1 MTYRILPLAVFLLP
15 CPALLADMVVLSNGD
30 KVSGTLVEVNSSR
43 VVIDSPLMGSV
54 KLLRTDVRSIRFG
67 SPQEIQADIEKE
79 NAAVIKEA
87 TKKALAERV
96 AVKNAGANK
105 PIAPAA
111 LGAAR
116 PPVVNPILQGNPQGI
131 LQAGNIGALLGGQG
145 DPELDAAMN
154 QLKQIFPAA
163 GNPAMQNQLQ
173 GQLLKVIGGQLGVG
187 DIRNQAA
194 DASKELRAAKRD
206 LQQIGAWSPIYD
218 MYLGILD
225 DFVGRADAGE
235 GLER

>member
-1 MTYRILPLAVFLLP
+1 
-15 CPALLADMVVLSNGD
+15 
-30 KVSGTLVEVNSSR
+30 
-43 VVIDSPLMGSV
+43 
-54 KLLRTDVRSIRFG
+54 
-67 SPQEIQADIEKE
+67 
-79 NAAVIKEA
+79 
-87 TKKALAERV
+87 
-96 AVKNAGANK
+96 
-105 PIAPAA
+105 
-111 LGAAR
+111 
-116 PPVVNPILQGNPQGI
+116 
-131 LQAGNIGALLGGQG
+131 
-145 DPELDAAMN
+145 MN